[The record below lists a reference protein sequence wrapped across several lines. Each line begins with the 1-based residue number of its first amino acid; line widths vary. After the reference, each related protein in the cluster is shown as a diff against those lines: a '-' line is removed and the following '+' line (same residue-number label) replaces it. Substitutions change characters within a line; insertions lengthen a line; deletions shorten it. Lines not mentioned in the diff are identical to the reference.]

1 MHIQSLKS
9 RIKQFR
15 DEGTFCDTVLESKD
29 GTQFRVHWIVLQY
42 RGVWWTAGRDEK
54 QKHTEVG
61 DLHIL
66 LPDVETEDV
75 RSFVNELYGGNVTA
89 TAPITIF
96 VSGAPPVPP
105 APVSR
110 TQPSSAPPLRS
121 SWTRTCP
128 PRSSRRRPPRSSR
141 PRPPRSSRRRPLR
154 SSLPPPPQSSP
165 PSPRSSSPRLPR
177 VNLGTPAHKWRLH
190 RKSCI
195 FNLKNLGFNMLK
207 NPLPSYLIDDENAFL

>member
-54 QKHTEVG
+54 HTEVG
-61 DLHIL
+61 DIHIL

-75 RSFVNELYGGNVTA
+75 RSFINELYGGNVTA

-96 VSGAPPVPP
+96 VSGAPPVPS

-121 SWTRTCP
+121 SLPRT
-128 PRSSRRRPPRSSR
+128 RPPRSSR
-141 PRPPRSSRRRPLR
+141 PRPLRSSRPPPPQSSRP
-154 SSLPPPPQSSP
+154 SPPQSSP
-165 PSPRSSSPRLPR
+165 PSPRLSSPRLPGSPTR
-177 VNLGTPAHKWRLH
+177 
-190 RKSCI
+190 
-195 FNLKNLGFNMLK
+195 
-207 NPLPSYLIDDENAFL
+207 LPSSPPRQVYNLTFFSK